1 MSVNS
6 LEKSEFSM
14 THIALTNLSA
24 MQKYWLI
31 TGSIGP
37 RPIALVTSVSGDGQC
52 NAAPYSAF
60 NYMGEDPP
68 LFAIAVDHYGE
79 ESHRPG
85 EIKDTLK
92 NIVEREEF
100 VVNMVDEALVERAVL
115 SACDFP
121 AHVSEPEAVGL
132 ALAPSNFV
140 AVPRVLE
147 APIAWEC
154 RLYKVLEFSK
164 QRSIVFGEIVGM
176 YIREDLLD
184 AEKLR
189 IRIDRFEPYG
199 RLGGPNYCRSTDRVQ
214 FRVPTYR
221 LDVGMARE

>member
-1 MSVNS
+1 
-6 LEKSEFSM
+6 M
-14 THIALTNLSA
+14 THIALANLST

-31 TGSIGP
+31 TGSVGP
-37 RPIALVTSVSGDGQC
+37 RPIALVTSLNRDGLC

-85 EIKDTLK
+85 EMKDTLK
-92 NIVEREEF
+92 NIVEREQF
-100 VVNMVDEALVERAVL
+100 VVNMVDEAIVERAVQCG
-115 SACDFP
+115 SDFP

-132 ALAPSNFV
+132 SLAASTSV
-140 AVPRVLE
+140 SVPRVSE

-176 YIREDLLD
+176 VVREDLFD

-189 IRIDRFEPYG
+189 IRVDRFEPYG

-214 FRVPTYR
+214 LRVPTYMPA
-221 LDVGMARE
+221 VGVARE

>member
-1 MSVNS
+1 
-6 LEKSEFSM
+6 M
-14 THIALTNLSA
+14 THIALSGLST

-31 TGSIGP
+31 TGSVGP
-37 RPIALVTSVSGDGQC
+37 RPIALVTSLNGEGLC

-68 LFAIAVDHYGE
+68 LFAIAVDHYGD

-85 EIKDTLK
+85 EMKDTLK
-92 NIVEREEF
+92 NIVARGEF
-100 VVNMVDEALVERAVL
+100 VVNMVDEAIVERAVQCG
-115 SACDFP
+115 SDFP

-132 ALAPSNFV
+132 ALMPSTSIG
-140 AVPRVLE
+140 VPRVSE

-154 RLYKVLEFSK
+154 RLYKVLEFSR
-164 QRSIVFGEIVGM
+164 QRSIVFGEIVAM

-184 AEKLR
+184 EQKLR
-189 IRIDRFEPYG
+189 VRVDRFEPYG

-214 FRVPTYR
+214 LRVPTYMPA
-221 LDVGMARE
+221 VGVARE

>member
-1 MSVNS
+1 
-6 LEKSEFSM
+6 M
-14 THIALTNLSA
+14 THIALANLST

-31 TGSIGP
+31 TGSVGP
-37 RPIALVTSVSGDGQC
+37 RPIALVTSLNCDGLC

-68 LFAIAVDHYGE
+68 LFAIAIDHYGE

-85 EIKDTLK
+85 EMKDTLK
-92 NIVEREEF
+92 NIVEREQF
-100 VVNMVDEALVERAVL
+100 VVNMVDEAIVERAVQCG
-115 SACDFP
+115 SDFP

-132 ALAPSNFV
+132 SLAASTSV
-140 AVPRVLE
+140 SVPRVSE

-176 YIREDLLD
+176 VIREDLLD

-189 IRIDRFEPYG
+189 IRVDRFEPYG

-214 FRVPTYR
+214 LRVPTYMPA
-221 LDVGMARE
+221 VGVARE